1 MEKKKNFS
9 VEKSSLHDRN
19 KHRSRYDF
27 KALEATLIELSGF
40 ISVNK
45 YGDESIDFANP
56 IAVKTLNKALLKHFY
71 QIDFWDIPEGYLCP
85 PIPGRADYIHYAAD
99 LLASCNNQNIP
110 KGKKIKVL
118 DIGVGANCVYPILG
132 HQEYGWQ
139 FVGSDIDEIAT
150 RCAKNIIE
158 INPPL
163 KNNIEVRLQPSKS
176 DIFKQIIH
184 KEEKFDLTICNPP
197 FHASAEE
204 ANAGAQRKNRNLGN
218 KNYAIPVLNFGGK
231 NSELWTKGGEVVFI
245 GKMIEESK
253 LYKKQC
259 FWFTSLVSKSENLG
273 GIYAML
279 NRAEVAEV
287 RTSEMST
294 GNKIT
299 RIVAWT
305 FLTEQEQATWTNA
318 WK

>member
-19 KHRSRYDF
+19 KHKSRYDF
-27 KALEATLIELSGF
+27 KALTATLKELSGF
-40 ISVNK
+40 VSVNK

-56 IAVKTLNKALLKHFY
+56 LAVKTLNKALLKHFY

-99 LLASCNNQNIP
+99 LLASCNNKNIP

-158 INPPL
+158 INQPL

-204 ANAGAQRKNRNLGN
+204 ANASSQRKNRNLGN
-218 KNYAIPVLNFGGK
+218 KNYTTPVLNFGGK

-279 NRAEVAEV
+279 NRAEVTEV

-305 FLTEQEQATWTNA
+305 FLTGQEQATWTSA

>member
-1 MEKKKNFS
+1 MGNTNQKAE
-9 VEKSSLHDRN
+9 EKSSLHVRN

-27 KALEATLIELSGF
+27 ASLKATLPELSKF
-40 ISVNK
+40 VAINK

-56 IAVKTLNKALLKHFY
+56 NAVKTLNRALLKYFY
-71 QIDFWDIPEGYLCP
+71 KIDFWDIPEGYLCP
-85 PIPGRADYIHYAAD
+85 PIPGRADYIHYATD
-99 LLASCNNQNIP
+99 LLASSNTQNIP
-110 KGKKIKVL
+110 TGKKIKVL
-118 DIGVGANCVYPILG
+118 DIGVGANCVYPIIG

-139 FVGSDIDEIAT
+139 FVGSDIDDIAVKS
-150 RCAKNIIE
+150 AKNIIGVNPNLTKSVE
-158 INPPL
+158 I
-163 KNNIEVRLQPSKS
+163 RLQPSKA
-176 DIFKQIIH
+176 DIFKNIIR

-204 ANAGAQRKNRNLGN
+204 ANAGSQRKNRNLGN
-218 KNYAIPVLNFGGK
+218 KNYANPVLNFGGK
-231 NSELWTKGGEVVFI
+231 NTELWTKGGEVAFV

-253 LYKKQC
+253 LFRNQC
-259 FWFTSLVSKSENLG
+259 LWFTSLVSKSENLS

-279 NRAEVAEV
+279 ERAEVAEV

-305 FLTEQEQATWTNA
+305 FLDESQQRDWVTGWS
-318 WK
+318 

>member
-1 MEKKKNFS
+1 MKSNKDNLA
-9 VEKSSLHDRN
+9 EKSSLHIRN
-19 KHRSRYDF
+19 KHKSRYDF
-27 KALEATLIELSGF
+27 NSLKIALPELSEF
-40 ISVNK
+40 VSINK
-45 YGDESIDFANP
+45 YGDESIDFSNP
-56 IAVKTLNKALLKHFY
+56 KAVKTINKALLKHFY

-99 LLASCNNQNIP
+99 LLASSNEQHIP

-118 DIGVGANCVYPILG
+118 DIGVGANCVYPIIG

-139 FVGSDIDEIAT
+139 FVGSDIDDIAVKS
-150 RCAKNIIE
+150 AKNIVEVNNTLTKSIE
-158 INPPL
+158 I
-163 KNNIEVRLQPSKS
+163 RLQTSKA
-176 DIFKQIIH
+176 DIFKSLIR

-204 ANAGAQRKNRNLGN
+204 ANAGSQRKNRNLGN
-218 KNYAIPVLNFGGK
+218 KNYANPVLNFGGK
-231 NSELWTKGGEVVFI
+231 NTELWTKGGEIAFI
-245 GKMIEESK
+245 GKMIDDSK
-253 LYKKQC
+253 LFKNQC
-259 FWFTSLVSKSENLG
+259 LWFTSLVSKSENLG

-305 FLTEQEQATWTNA
+305 FMDEAQQKNWVKG
-318 WK
+318 W